1 MTRALLLTLA
11 LAACGDKDA
20 DSGPTSDGATDGVD
34 GTSDGADGTSDGADG
49 TDGTSDGA
57 DGTEDPITVSG
68 LSVGECTEGGA
79 PRLSANL
86 AGAGTVAVVHESFE
100 ANCCADFTVGVSPSG
115 ATLAMVY
122 TDTADP
128 CDCLCTWDLSYT
140 LESVPSG
147 SYTITAGGG
156 ASADVTVP

>member
-34 GTSDGADGTSDGADG
+34 GTSDGADGTSDGA
-49 TDGTSDGA
+49 DGTSDGA